1 MSLTPNTTILNDK
14 YHIMRLVGE
23 GGMAR
28 VWLAKEPEFRNR
40 QVAIKE
46 PKIDL
51 FPEHRRELLE
61 RYRRERDI
69 SARLKLAKIPHVVE
83 AITAEPYEN
92 DFLLVL
98 EYMSGGDLEILL
110 QKHRQGLPLDQAT
123 AIARQVLLA
132 LTAVHDHPDEI
143 VHRDIKPSNIL
154 FDARNEVH
162 VGDFGLAQI
171 AGTSQVLTHFLGGS
185 VTGTPL
191 YAAPEQEQGKGYL
204 TPAADI
210 YAFGCVLFEMLTGRR
225 YKREWRP
232 DLKAADLRSDLP
244 PWLDE
249 LVVKALRE
257 EPWRRWRDGAEMLAA
272 LEKGQAVAQTRREE
286 VEAQGHARE
295 AELAARY
302 DELQVAF
309 GEARWQ
315 DAILLAGR
323 ITEESPGYRDVNKLR
338 TQAQEAQR
346 REAETVAKAAAEA
359 VAAEAVAAAANK
371 KAKKEKERQSIWQ
384 QIGIDMIKIPAGDF
398 LYGDDNKKMY
408 LGDYHLA
415 KTAVTNAQY
424 KVFVEA
430 TGHRQPSHWKGGDI
444 PKGKENHPVVEVS
457 WGDAQA
463 FCHWTGL
470 RLPTEQEWEKG
481 ARGTDGRAYPWGNQD
496 PNASLCNFD
505 RNIGDTTPV
514 NRYSGGAS
522 PYGLLD
528 MAGNVWDWC
537 EDWYDSNKKYRVL
550 RGGSWG
556 NARNHVRS
564 ALRPRSTPDDRVSLI
579 GFRCALS

>member
-14 YHIMRLVGE
+14 YHILRLVGE

-69 SARLKLAKIPHVVE
+69 SARLKLAKAPHVVE

-98 EYMSGGDLEILL
+98 EYMPGGDLEILL

-171 AGTSQVLTHFLGGS
+171 AGAGQDLTHFLGGS

-249 LVVKALRE
+249 LVAKALRE

-272 LEKGQAVAQTRREE
+272 LEKGQAVAKTRSEEE
-286 VEAQGHARE
+286 VAAQGRARE
-295 AELAARY
+295 TALAARY

-323 ITEESPGYRDVNKLR
+323 ILEESPGYRDVNKLR

-346 REAETVAKAAAEA
+346 REAETVAPA
-359 VAAEAVAAAANK
+359 VAPAANK
-371 KAKKEKERQSIWQ
+371 KAKKEKERQSIWR
-384 QIGIDMIKIPAGDF
+384 QIGIEMIHIPAGDF
-398 LYGDDNKKMY
+398 LYGNGKKKIN
-408 LGDYHLA
+408 LGDYSLA
-415 KTAVTNAQY
+415 KTPVTNAQY
-424 KVFVEA
+424 KVFIDA
-430 TGHRQPSHWKGGDI
+430 TGHRQPGHWTGGVI

-457 WGDAQA
+457 WEDAQA
-463 FCHWTGL
+463 FCQWSGL

-550 RGGSWG
+550 RGGSWRDYQNG
-556 NARNHVRS
+556 VRS
-564 ALRPRSTPDDRVSLI
+564 AFWGYVSPGVRNYDI